1 MNVMKKIIAVG
12 MALLMFCSLLTVV
25 SPSAYAL
32 AGAYKKGEGKIY
44 AWGCDMSKW
53 NVAGNSVDLSL
64 VDFAK
69 MKADGCDFVILRI
82 GDEKAVNEGVRQPDP
97 AFVPLYNKARAAG
110 MHVGAYYYSYRTTS
124 AGVLGD
130 VQFCLDIIEKN
141 NMYFEYPIY
150 FDIEA
155 DVHYNLS
162 ASKQVELCNT
172 WCDAMVENGYFPGV
186 YSNMNCAL
194 DNLQASSNFN
204 YDTWVPKPLTPK
216 NSGEQYKPAE
226 TTTYYIKNVGTVN
239 FSTNYGMWQ
248 YKWYSDSWS
257 EPSYDGSYWYDSKT
271 GWPLDCN
278 VAFRDYPTIMQT
290 YGYNNMAIKHTITF
304 ESNGGSAVEDVKV
317 KDGDTLTAP
326 TNPIR
331 LGFDFAGWYCNPE
344 LTDPYDFST
353 PVPYGFTLYAKWTEA
368 NWDPQLNLMPNS
380 AQLQLNDFS
389 GQGAIWPYW
398 NADEYNSVTM
408 YNGVT
413 NDSNWSWPSAYMAY
427 ENCFD
432 AVNNGILYV
441 KKDGDAQFNVTL
453 TYLDKDGVSR
463 ELNLS
468 DVANIGKTDFPAGK
482 LEEYYD
488 VGTYIRGLG
497 HAPDSGN
504 VKFTKVT
511 YFCIGAKDSYVTL
524 YDLKFVPKSAVT
536 DPYQTFMTHNITQ
549 LSGAGNYSYND
560 GTLTMNAVSSKGYSV
575 KMNRNQ
581 AFDPTELVNLLM
593 DVESTVPFNV
603 TFELTGGNGDA
614 TMELKNEFFNVFD
627 MTYGEEALP
636 AGSWNVVMNL
646 LGYYEWNGG
655 AVDASVIKSVT
666 VTMMGEG
673 TLTLRGLQAS
683 RRETIEY
690 VSDGMTASGALEEVK
705 KGDVDG
711 NSAVTTADVRLIL
724 LNILGVE
731 SFSAEQE
738 ALADYN
744 GDGVISTTDARAIL
758 IALAD

>member
-1 MNVMKKIIAVG
+1 MNIVKRIVAVG
-12 MALLMFCSLLTVV
+12 MALLMFCSLLTVAA
-25 SPSAYAL
+25 PSVYAL
-32 AGAYKKGEGKIY
+32 AGASKNGSGKIV

-53 NVAGNSVDLSL
+53 NVEGDNVNLDL

-69 MKADGCDFVILRI
+69 MKADGCSFVILRI
-82 GDEKAVNEGVRQPDP
+82 GDEKAGYTARKPDT
-97 AFVPLYNKARAAG
+97 AFVALYNKARAAG
-110 MHVGAYYYSYRTTS
+110 MHIGAYYYSYKTTR
-124 AGVLGD
+124 AGSVGD
-130 VQFCLDIIEKN
+130 AQFCIDIIEKN

-150 FDIEA
+150 FDVEA
-155 DVHYNLS
+155 SNQESLS
-162 ASKQVELCNT
+162 TSKLVDLCLG
-172 WCDAMVENGYFPGV
+172 WCETMEAAGYFPGV
-186 YSNMNCAL
+186 YSTPSHSLNE
-194 DNLQASSNFN
+194 LQASSLFN
-204 YDTWVPKPLTPK
+204 YDTWVAKVRVNGT
-216 NSGEQYKPAE
+216 GTQYNPN
-226 TTTYYIKNVGTVN
+226 TDYTSYR
-239 FSTNYGMWQ
+239 STYGMWQ
-248 YKWYSDSWS
+248 YKWYSSSWS
-257 EPSYDGSYWYDSKT
+257 YPSYEGSYWYESGQ

-290 YGYNNMAIKHTITF
+290 YGYNNVVTKHTVTF
-304 ESNGGSAVEDVKV
+304 ESNGGSAVEDIKV

-326 TNPIR
+326 TNPTR

-413 NDSNWSWPSAYMAY
+413 NDSNWSWPSAYMTY

-453 TYLDKDGVSR
+453 TYLDKDGVSHD
-463 ELNLS
+463 LNLS
-468 DVANIGKTDFPAGK
+468 EVANLSGTDFPAGK

-488 VGTYIRGLG
+488 VGTHIRGLG
-497 HAPDSGN
+497 HAPESGN

-511 YFCIGAKDSYVTL
+511 YYCIGAKDSYVKL
-524 YDLKFVPKSAVT
+524 YDLKFVPKDDVT

-549 LSGAGNYSYND
+549 LLGAGDYAYND

-575 KMNRNQ
+575 KLSRNQ

-603 TFELTGGNGDA
+603 TFELTNGNGDA
-614 TMELKNEFFNVFD
+614 TMQLKNEFFNVFGMD
-627 MTYGEEALP
+627 AAADSLP
-636 AGSWNVVMNL
+636 AGDWNVVMNL

-655 AVDASVIKSVT
+655 AIDASVVKSVT

-690 VSDGMTASGALEEVK
+690 VSDGMTASGELAEVK

-711 NSAVTTADVRLIL
+711 DSAVTTADVRLIL

-731 SFSAEQE
+731 SFSEAQA

-744 GDGVISTTDARAIL
+744 GDGIVSTTDARSIL
-758 IALAD
+758 IALSD